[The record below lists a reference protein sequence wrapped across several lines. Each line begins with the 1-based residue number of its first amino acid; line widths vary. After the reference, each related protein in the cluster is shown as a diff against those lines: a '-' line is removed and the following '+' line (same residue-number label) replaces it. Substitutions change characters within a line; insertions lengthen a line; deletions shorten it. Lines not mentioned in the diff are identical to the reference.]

1 MILSDFKDFD
11 LKRLPDVRGSYK
23 KHVVMAPY
31 TWFRVGG
38 TAATVFRPQD
48 HEDLSQFLLQNS
60 EEVPVTIIGAASNIL
75 IRDGGIP
82 GVVIKLGKNFASINF
97 KNNSVRIGAGLPNSI
112 AARLALK
119 EGYSGL
125 EFLSGI
131 PGTIG
136 GGLRMNA
143 GAYGK
148 EVKDILIEAEVIDNT
163 GNIKVLSL
171 EEMAMS
177 YRHCGVPKD
186 YIFLSG
192 LFKTGKDVPPNIQ
205 KRLDEIKA
213 RRVESQPITER
224 TGGSTFK
231 NPKGYKAWELIEAA
245 GCRGVSIG
253 GAMVS
258 EQHCNF
264 LVNTGNADATDLEN
278 LGNLVQRKVRDAT
291 GIELEWE
298 IKLLGLPKDSNLNS
312 EDVSYE

>member
-1 MILSDFKDFD
+1 MILSNLRDFD
-11 LKRLPDVRGSYK
+11 FKRLPDVRGSYK

-38 TAATVFRPQD
+38 ATTVFRPQD
-48 HEDLSQFLLQNS
+48 HEDLRQFLLQNS

-82 GVVIKLGKNFASINF
+82 GIVIRLGKNFAFTNFNSNSI
-97 KNNSVRIGAGLPNSI
+97 RIGAALPNGI
-112 AARLALK
+112 AARLAQK
-119 EGYSGL
+119 KGYSGL

-148 EVKDILIEAEVIDNT
+148 EVRDILIEAEVVDNT
-163 GNIKVLSL
+163 GNFKVLSL
-171 EEMAMS
+171 EEMEMS

-192 LFKTGKDVPPNIQ
+192 LFKTGRDAPSDIQ
-205 KRLDEIKA
+205 RKLDEIKA
-213 RRVESQPITER
+213 RRLESQPITER

-231 NPKGYKAWELIEAA
+231 NPKGFKAWELIEAA

-264 LVNTGNADATDLEN
+264 LVNTGNATATDLEN
-278 LGNLVQRKVRDAT
+278 LGNLVQKKVQDAT

-298 IKLLGLPKDSNLNS
+298 IKLLGIHKYTNLNS
-312 EDVSYE
+312 ENVNL

>member
-1 MILSDFKDFD
+1 MILSDLRDFD

-38 TAATVFRPQD
+38 ATTVYRPQD
-48 HEDLSQFLLQNS
+48 HEDLRQFLLQNS
-60 EEVPVTIIGAASNIL
+60 GEVPVTIIGAASNIL

-82 GVVIKLGKNFASINF
+82 GVVIKLGKNFASISF
-97 KNNSVRIGAGLPNSI
+97 KSNSVRIGAAMPNSI

-119 EGYSGL
+119 QGYSGL

-148 EVKDILIEAEVIDNT
+148 EVKDILIEAEVIDST
-163 GNIKVLSL
+163 GNFKVLSL
-171 EEMAMS
+171 EEMEMS

-192 LFKTGKDVPPNIQ
+192 LFKTGKEVPSEIQ
-205 KRLDEIKA
+205 QQLDKIKA
-213 RRVESQPITER
+213 RRLESQPITER

-231 NPKGYKAWELIEAA
+231 NPKGYKAWELIESA
-245 GCRGVSIG
+245 GCRGVAIG

-264 LVNTGNADATDLEN
+264 LVNTGNANATDLEN
-278 LGNLVQRKVRDAT
+278 LGNLVQKKVQDST

-298 IKLLGLPKDSNLNS
+298 IKLLGLHTDSNFYS
-312 EDVSYE
+312 ENVKI

>member
-1 MILSDFKDFD
+1 MILSNLRDFD
-11 LKRLPDVRGSYK
+11 FKRLPDVRGRYK

-38 TAATVFRPQD
+38 ATTVFRPQD
-48 HEDLSQFLLQNS
+48 HEDLRQFLLQNS

-82 GVVIKLGKNFASINF
+82 GIVIRLGKNFASINF
-97 KNNSVRIGAGLPNSI
+97 NSNSVRIGAALPNGI
-112 AARLALK
+112 AARLAQK
-119 EGYSGL
+119 KGYSGL

-148 EVKDILIEAEVIDNT
+148 EVKDILIEAEVVDST
-163 GNIKVLSL
+163 GNFKVLSL
-171 EEMAMS
+171 EEMEMS

-192 LFKTGKDVPPNIQ
+192 LFKIGRDVPSDIQ
-205 KRLDEIKA
+205 RKLDEIKA
-213 RRVESQPITER
+213 RRLESQPITER

-245 GCRGVSIG
+245 GCRGVSVG

-264 LVNTGNADATDLEN
+264 LVNTGNANASDLEN
-278 LGNLVQRKVRDAT
+278 LGNLVQKKVEDAT

-298 IKLLGLPKDSNLNS
+298 IKLLGIHKYTNLNS
-312 EDVSYE
+312 ENVKL

>member
-1 MILSDFKDFD
+1 MILPDFRDFD
-11 LKRLPDVRGSYK
+11 LKRLPDVRGTYK

-38 TAATVFRPQD
+38 AAATVFRPQD

-97 KNNSVRIGAGLPNSI
+97 KSNSVRIGAGLPNSI

-171 EEMAMS
+171 EDMAMS

-192 LFKTGKDVPPNIQ
+192 LFKAGKSVPSNIQ

-213 RRVESQPITER
+213 RRAKSQPITER

-231 NPKGYKAWELIEAA
+231 NPKGYKAWELIETA

-264 LVNTGNADATDLEN
+264 LVNTGNANAFDLEN
-278 LGNLVQRKVRDAT
+278 LGNLVQQKVRDST

-298 IKLLGLPKDSNLNS
+298 IKLLGLLKDSNLKS
-312 EDVSYE
+312 EDASYE

>member
-1 MILSDFKDFD
+1 MILSNLTDFD
-11 LKRLPDVRGSYK
+11 FKRLPDVRGSYK

-38 TAATVFRPQD
+38 ATTVFRPQD
-48 HEDLSQFLLQNS
+48 HEDLRQFLLQNS

-82 GVVIKLGKNFASINF
+82 GIVIRLGKNFASINF
-97 KNNSVRIGAGLPNSI
+97 NSNSVRIGAALPNGI
-112 AARLALK
+112 AARLAQK
-119 EGYSGL
+119 KGYSGL

-143 GAYGK
+143 GAYGT
-148 EVKDILIEAEVIDNT
+148 EVRDILIEAEVVDST
-163 GNIKVLSL
+163 GNFKVLSL
-171 EEMAMS
+171 EEMEMS

-192 LFKTGKDVPPNIQ
+192 LFKIGRDVPSDIQ
-205 KRLDEIKA
+205 RKLDEIKA
-213 RRVESQPITER
+213 RRLESQPITER

-231 NPKGYKAWELIEAA
+231 NPKGFKAWELIEAA
-245 GCRGVSIG
+245 GCRGVSVG

-264 LVNTGNADATDLEN
+264 LVNTGNANASDLEN
-278 LGNLVQRKVRDAT
+278 LGNLVQKKVEDAT

-298 IKLLGLPKDSNLNS
+298 IKLLGIHKYTNLNS
-312 EDVSYE
+312 ENVKL

>member
-1 MILSDFKDFD
+1 MILSNLRDFD
-11 LKRLPDVRGSYK
+11 FKRLPDVRGSYK

-38 TAATVFRPQD
+38 AAATVFRPQD

-97 KNNSVRIGAGLPNSI
+97 KSNSVRIGAGLPNSI

-119 EGYSGL
+119 EGYAGL

-192 LFKTGKDVPPNIQ
+192 LFKTGKDVPSNIQ
-205 KRLDEIKA
+205 KRLDKIKA
-213 RRVESQPITER
+213 RRSKSQPITER

-231 NPKGYKAWELIEAA
+231 NPKGYKAWELIETA

-264 LVNTGNADATDLEN
+264 LVNTGNANATDLEN
-278 LGNLVQRKVRDAT
+278 LGNLVQQKVREST

-298 IKLLGLPKDSNLNS
+298 IKLLGIHKYTNLNS
-312 EDVSYE
+312 ENVNL

>member
-1 MILSDFKDFD
+1 MTFQVFDNLDF
-11 LKRLPDVRGSYK
+11 RELPNVRGSYK
-23 KHVVMAPY
+23 SHVEMAPY

-38 TAATVFRPQD
+38 TASVVFRPHDQ
-48 HEDLSQFLLQNS
+48 EDLSEFLVQNS
-60 EEVPVTIIGAASNIL
+60 RDVPVTIIGAASNIL

-82 GVVIKLGKNFASINF
+82 GVVIKLGKNFSSINF
-97 KNNSVRIGAGLPNSI
+97 QGDCVRIGAGLPNSI
-112 AARLALK
+112 AARSAAK
-119 EGYSGL
+119 KGYSGL

-148 EVKDILIEAEVIDNT
+148 EFKDILIEVEVIDDC
-163 GNIKVLSL
+163 GSLKVLSV
-171 EEMAMS
+171 EELAMS
-177 YRHCGVPKD
+177 YRKCELPKN

-192 LFKTGKDVPPNIQ
+192 LFKTSKEAPPKIQ
-205 KRLDEIKA
+205 MRLDEIKT
-213 RRVESQPITER
+213 RRHESQPITQK

-231 NPKGYKAWELIEAA
+231 NPIGYKAWKLIDAA

-264 LVNTGNADATDLEN
+264 LINKGSATATDLEN
-278 LGNLVQRKVRDAT
+278 LGNFVQQKVQDAS
-291 GIELEWE
+291 GITLEWE
-298 IKLLGLPKDSNLNS
+298 IKILGLLRDRDPKHEGLSL
-312 EDVSYE
+312 

>member
-1 MILSDFKDFD
+1 MILPDFRDFD
-11 LKRLPDVRGSYK
+11 LKRLPDVRGTYK

-38 TAATVFRPQD
+38 AAATVFRPQD

-97 KNNSVRIGAGLPNSI
+97 KSNSVRIGAGLPNSI

-192 LFKTGKDVPPNIQ
+192 LFKAGKSVPSNIQ

-213 RRVESQPITER
+213 RRAKSQPITER

-231 NPKGYKAWELIEAA
+231 NPKGYKAWELIETA

-264 LVNTGNADATDLEN
+264 LVNTGNANAFDLEN
-278 LGNLVQRKVRDAT
+278 LGNLVQQKVRDST

-298 IKLLGLPKDSNLNS
+298 IKLLGLLKDSNLKS
-312 EDVSYE
+312 EDASYE

>member
-1 MILSDFKDFD
+1 MILSNLRDFD
-11 LKRLPDVRGSYK
+11 FKRLPDVRGRYK

-38 TAATVFRPQD
+38 ATTVFRPQD
-48 HEDLSQFLLQNS
+48 HEDLCQFLLQNS
-60 EEVPVTIIGAASNIL
+60 EDVPVTIIGAASNIL

-82 GVVIKLGKNFASINF
+82 GIVIRLGKNFASINF
-97 KNNSVRIGAGLPNSI
+97 NSNSVRIGAALPNGI

-143 GAYGK
+143 GAYGT
-148 EVKDILIEAEVIDNT
+148 EVRDILIEAEVVDST
-163 GNIKVLSL
+163 GNFKVLSL
-171 EEMAMS
+171 EEMEMS

-192 LFKTGKDVPPNIQ
+192 LFKTGRDVPSNIQ
-205 KRLDEIKA
+205 RKLDEIKA
-213 RRVESQPITER
+213 RRLESQPITER

-231 NPKGYKAWELIEAA
+231 NPKGFKAWELIEAA
-245 GCRGVSIG
+245 GCRGVSVG

-264 LVNTGNADATDLEN
+264 LVNTGNANATDLEN
-278 LGNLVQRKVRDAT
+278 LGNLVQKKVQDAT

-298 IKLLGLPKDSNLNS
+298 IKLLGIHKYTNLNS
-312 EDVSYE
+312 ENVNI

>member
-1 MILSDFKDFD
+1 MILSDLGGFDF
-11 LKRLPDVRGSYK
+11 KRLPDVRGSYK
-23 KHVVMAPY
+23 KHVIMAPY

-38 TAATVFRPQD
+38 ATTVFRPHD
-48 HEDLSQFLLQNS
+48 DEDLSQFLLKNS
-60 EEVPVTIIGAASNIL
+60 DEVPVTIIGAASNIL

-82 GVVIKLGKNFASINF
+82 GIVIKLGKNFASISF
-97 KNNSVRIGAGLPNSI
+97 MSNSVRIGAALPNGI
-112 AARLALK
+112 AARLAQK
-119 EGYSGL
+119 KGYSGL

-148 EVKDILIEAEVIDNT
+148 EVKDILIEAEVID
-163 GNIKVLSL
+163 GNGNFKVLSL
-171 EEMAMS
+171 EEMEMS

-192 LFKTGKDVPPNIQ
+192 LFKTGKDVPSDLQ
-205 KRLDEIKA
+205 KRLDEIKT
-213 RRVESQPITER
+213 RRLESQPITER

-264 LVNTGNADATDLEN
+264 LVNNGNANATDLEN
-278 LGNLVQRKVRDAT
+278 LGNLVQKKVQDFT
-291 GIELEWE
+291 GIKLEWE
-298 IKLLGLPKDSNLNS
+298 IKLLGLHKDSNFNS
-312 EDVSYE
+312 ENLKL

>member
-1 MILSDFKDFD
+1 MMLSDLRDFD
-11 LKRLPDVRGSYK
+11 LKRLPDVKGTYK
-23 KHVVMAPY
+23 KHIVMAPY

-38 TAATVFRPQD
+38 ATTVYRPQD

-60 EEVPVTIIGAASNIL
+60 GEVPVTIIGAASNIL

-82 GVVIKLGKNFASINF
+82 GVVIKLGKNFASVSF
-97 KNNSVRIGAGLPNSI
+97 KSNSVRIGAAMPNSI

-119 EGYSGL
+119 QGYSGL

-148 EVKDILIEAEVIDNT
+148 EVKDILIEAEVIDST
-163 GNIKVLSL
+163 GNFKVLSL
-171 EEMAMS
+171 EEMEMS

-192 LFKTGKDVPPNIQ
+192 LFKTGKEVPSEIQ
-205 KRLDEIKA
+205 QQLDKIKA
-213 RRVESQPITER
+213 RRLESQPITER

-231 NPKGYKAWELIEAA
+231 NPKECKAWELIESA
-245 GCRGVSIG
+245 GCRGLSIG

-264 LVNTGNADATDLEN
+264 LVNTGNANATDLES
-278 LGNLVQRKVRDAT
+278 LGNLVQKKVQDST

-298 IKLLGLPKDSNLNS
+298 IKLLGLHTDSNFYS
-312 EDVSYE
+312 ENVKI

>member
-1 MILSDFKDFD
+1 MILSNLTDFD
-11 LKRLPDVRGSYK
+11 FKRLPDVRGSYK

-38 TAATVFRPQD
+38 ATTVFRPQD
-48 HEDLSQFLLQNS
+48 HEDLRQFLLQNS

-82 GVVIKLGKNFASINF
+82 GIVIRLGKNFASINF
-97 KNNSVRIGAGLPNSI
+97 NSNSVRIGAALPNGI

-148 EVKDILIEAEVIDNT
+148 EVKDILIEAEVVDST
-163 GNIKVLSL
+163 GNFKVLSL
-171 EEMAMS
+171 EEMEMS

-192 LFKTGKDVPPNIQ
+192 LFKIGRDVPSDIQ
-205 KRLDEIKA
+205 RKLDEIKA
-213 RRVESQPITER
+213 RRLESQPITER

-245 GCRGVSIG
+245 GCRGVSVG

-258 EQHCNF
+258 EQHCKF
-264 LVNTGNADATDLEN
+264 LVNTGNANASDLEN
-278 LGNLVQRKVRDAT
+278 LGNLVPKKVEDAT

-298 IKLLGLPKDSNLNS
+298 IKLLGIHKYTNLNS
-312 EDVSYE
+312 ENVKL

>member
-1 MILSDFKDFD
+1 MILSNLRDFD
-11 LKRLPDVRGSYK
+11 FKRLPDVRGRYK

-38 TAATVFRPQD
+38 ATTVFRPQD
-48 HEDLSQFLLQNS
+48 HEDLRQFLLQNS

-82 GVVIKLGKNFASINF
+82 GIVIRLGKNFASINF
-97 KNNSVRIGAGLPNSI
+97 NSNSVRIGAALPNGI

-148 EVKDILIEAEVIDNT
+148 EVKDILIEAEVVDST
-163 GNIKVLSL
+163 GNFKVLSL
-171 EEMAMS
+171 EEMEMS

-192 LFKTGKDVPPNIQ
+192 LFKTGRDVPSNIQ
-205 KRLDEIKA
+205 RKLDEIKA
-213 RRVESQPITER
+213 RRLESQPITER

-231 NPKGYKAWELIEAA
+231 NPKGFKAWELIEAA
-245 GCRGVSIG
+245 GCRGVSVG

-264 LVNTGNADATDLEN
+264 LVNTGNANATDLEN
-278 LGNLVQRKVRDAT
+278 LGNLVQKKVQDAT

-298 IKLLGLPKDSNLNS
+298 IKLLGIHKYTNLNS
-312 EDVSYE
+312 ENVNI

>member
-1 MILSDFKDFD
+1 MMLPDFRD
-11 LKRLPDVRGSYK
+11 LELYRLPDVKGSYK

-38 TAATVFRPQD
+38 ATTVFRPQD

-82 GVVIKLGKNFASINF
+82 GVVIKLGKNFASITFESNC
-97 KNNSVRIGAGLPNSI
+97 VRIGAALPNGI

-143 GAYGK
+143 GAHGK
-148 EVKDILIEAEVIDNT
+148 EIKDILIEAEVIDST
-163 GNIKVLSL
+163 GNFKVLSL
-171 EEMAMS
+171 EEMEMS

-192 LFKTGKDVPPNIQ
+192 LFKTNEDEPSDIQ
-205 KRLDEIKA
+205 KRLEEIEA
-213 RRVESQPITER
+213 RRLESQPITER

-258 EQHCNF
+258 EKHCNF
-264 LVNTGNADATDLEN
+264 LVNTGNANANDLEN
-278 LGNLVQRKVRDAT
+278 LGNLVQKKVQDST

-298 IKLLGLPKDSNLNS
+298 IKLLGVHKDSNFNS
-312 EDVSYE
+312 ENVKL

>member
-1 MILSDFKDFD
+1 MILSDLGEFDF
-11 LKRLPDVRGSYK
+11 KRLPDVRGSYK

-38 TAATVFRPQD
+38 TTTVFRPQD
-48 HEDLSQFLLQNS
+48 DEDLSQFLLKNS
-60 EEVPVTIIGAASNIL
+60 DEVPVTIIGAASNIL

-82 GVVIKLGKNFASINF
+82 GIVIKLGKNFASISF
-97 KNNSVRIGAGLPNSI
+97 MSYSVRIGAALPNGI
-112 AARLALK
+112 AARLAQK
-119 EGYSGL
+119 KGYSGL

-148 EVKDILIEAEVIDNT
+148 EVKDILIEAEVID
-163 GNIKVLSL
+163 GNGNFKVLSL
-171 EEMAMS
+171 EEMEMS

-192 LFKTGKDVPPNIQ
+192 LFKTGKEVPSEIQ
-205 KRLDEIKA
+205 QQLDKIKA
-213 RRVESQPITER
+213 RRLESQPITER

-245 GCRGVSIG
+245 GCRGVSVG

-264 LVNTGNADATDLEN
+264 LVNTGNANA
-278 LGNLVQRKVRDAT
+278 
-291 GIELEWE
+291 
-298 IKLLGLPKDSNLNS
+298 
-312 EDVSYE
+312 VSYTHLTLPTILLV

>member
-1 MILSDFKDFD
+1 MILSNLRDFD
-11 LKRLPDVRGSYK
+11 FKRLPDVRGSYK

-38 TAATVFRPQD
+38 ATTVFRPQD
-48 HEDLSQFLLQNS
+48 HEDLRQFLLQNS

-82 GVVIKLGKNFASINF
+82 GIVIRLGKNFASINF
-97 KNNSVRIGAGLPNSI
+97 NSNSVRIGAALPNGI

-148 EVKDILIEAEVIDNT
+148 EVKDILIEAEVVDSR
-163 GNIKVLSL
+163 GNFKVLSL
-171 EEMAMS
+171 EEMEMS
-177 YRHCGVPKD
+177 YRYCGVPKD

-192 LFKTGKDVPPNIQ
+192 LFKTGRDVPSDIQ
-205 KRLDEIKA
+205 RKLDEIKA
-213 RRVESQPITER
+213 RRLESQPITER

-245 GCRGVSIG
+245 GCRGVSVG

-264 LVNTGNADATDLEN
+264 LVNTGNANATDLEN
-278 LGNLVQRKVRDAT
+278 LGNLVQKKVQDAT

-298 IKLLGLPKDSNLNS
+298 IKLLGIHKYTNLNS
-312 EDVSYE
+312 ENVKL

>member
-1 MILSDFKDFD
+1 M
-11 LKRLPDVRGSYK
+11 
-23 KHVVMAPY
+23 
-31 TWFRVGG
+31 
-38 TAATVFRPQD
+38 
-48 HEDLSQFLLQNS
+48 
-60 EEVPVTIIGAASNIL
+60 
-75 IRDGGIP
+75 
-82 GVVIKLGKNFASINF
+82 
-97 KNNSVRIGAGLPNSI
+97 RIGAGLPNSI

-192 LFKTGKDVPPNIQ
+192 LFKTGKDVQPNIQ
-205 KRLDEIKA
+205 KKLDEIKA

-278 LGNLVQRKVRDAT
+278 LGNIVQQKVRDAT

-298 IKLLGLPKDSNLNS
+298 IKLLGLPKDSNLNT

>member
-1 MILSDFKDFD
+1 MILSDLRDFD

-38 TAATVFRPQD
+38 ATTVYRPQD

-60 EEVPVTIIGAASNIL
+60 GEVPVTIIGAASNIL

-82 GVVIKLGKNFASINF
+82 GVVIKLGKNFASISF
-97 KNNSVRIGAGLPNSI
+97 KSNSVRIGAAMPNSI

-119 EGYSGL
+119 QGYSGL

-143 GAYGK
+143 GAYDK
-148 EVKDILIEAEVIDNT
+148 EVKDILIEAEVID
-163 GNIKVLSL
+163 GNGNLKVLSL
-171 EEMAMS
+171 EEMEMS

-192 LFKTGKDVPPNIQ
+192 LFKTGKEVPSVIQ
-205 KRLDEIKA
+205 QQLDKIKA
-213 RRVESQPITER
+213 RRLESQPITER

-231 NPKGYKAWELIEAA
+231 NPQGFKAWELIEAA
-245 GCRGVSIG
+245 GCRGVSVG

-264 LVNTGNADATDLEN
+264 LVNTGNANASDLEN
-278 LGNLVQRKVRDAT
+278 LGNLVQKKVQDST

-298 IKLLGLPKDSNLNS
+298 IKLLGLHTDSNFYS
-312 EDVSYE
+312 ENVKI

>member
-1 MILSDFKDFD
+1 MILSNLRDFD
-11 LKRLPDVRGSYK
+11 FKRLPDVRGRYK

-38 TAATVFRPQD
+38 ATTVFRPQD
-48 HEDLSQFLLQNS
+48 HEDLRQFLLQNS

-82 GVVIKLGKNFASINF
+82 GIVIRLGKNFASINF
-97 KNNSVRIGAGLPNSI
+97 NSNSVRIGAALPNGI

-148 EVKDILIEAEVIDNT
+148 EVKDILIEAEVVDST
-163 GNIKVLSL
+163 GNFKVLSL
-171 EEMAMS
+171 EEMEMS

-192 LFKTGKDVPPNIQ
+192 LFKIGRDVPSDIQ
-205 KRLDEIKA
+205 RKLDEIKA
-213 RRVESQPITER
+213 RRLESQPITER

-245 GCRGVSIG
+245 GCRGVSVG

-264 LVNTGNADATDLEN
+264 LVNTGNANASDLEN
-278 LGNLVQRKVRDAT
+278 LGNLVQKKVEDAT

-298 IKLLGLPKDSNLNS
+298 IKLLGIHKYTNLNS
-312 EDVSYE
+312 ENVKL

>member
-1 MILSDFKDFD
+1 MILSNLRDFDFK
-11 LKRLPDVRGSYK
+11 RLHDVRGRYK

-38 TAATVFRPQD
+38 ATTVFRPQD
-48 HEDLSQFLLQNS
+48 HEDLCQFLLQNS
-60 EEVPVTIIGAASNIL
+60 EDVPVTIIGAASNIL

-82 GVVIKLGKNFASINF
+82 GIVIRLGKNFASINF
-97 KNNSVRIGAGLPNSI
+97 NSNSVRIGAALPNGI
-112 AARLALK
+112 AARLAQK
-119 EGYSGL
+119 KGYSGL

-143 GAYGK
+143 GAYGT
-148 EVKDILIEAEVIDNT
+148 EVRDILIEAEVVDST
-163 GNIKVLSL
+163 GNFKVLSL
-171 EEMAMS
+171 EEMEMS

-192 LFKTGKDVPPNIQ
+192 LFKTGRDVPSNIQ
-205 KRLDEIKA
+205 RKLDEIKA
-213 RRVESQPITER
+213 RRLESQPITER

-231 NPKGYKAWELIEAA
+231 NPKGFKAWELIEAA

-264 LVNTGNADATDLEN
+264 LVNKGNANATDLEN
-278 LGNLVQRKVRDAT
+278 LGNLVQKKVQDAT

-298 IKLLGLPKDSNLNS
+298 IKLLGIHKYTNLNS
-312 EDVSYE
+312 ENVNI

>member
-1 MILSDFKDFD
+1 MILSDLGEFDF
-11 LKRLPDVRGSYK
+11 KRLPDVRGSYK

-38 TAATVFRPQD
+38 ATTVFRPQD
-48 HEDLSQFLLQNS
+48 DEDLSQFLLKNAD
-60 EEVPVTIIGAASNIL
+60 EVPVTIIGAASNIL

-82 GVVIKLGKNFASINF
+82 GIVIKLGKNFASISF
-97 KNNSVRIGAGLPNSI
+97 MSNSVRIGAALPNGI
-112 AARLALK
+112 AARLAQK
-119 EGYSGL
+119 KGYSGL

-143 GAYGK
+143 GAYGT
-148 EVKDILIEAEVIDNT
+148 EVRDILIEAEVVDST
-163 GNIKVLSL
+163 GNFKVLSL
-171 EEMAMS
+171 EEMEMS

-192 LFKTGKDVPPNIQ
+192 LFKTGKDVPSDIQ
-205 KRLDEIKA
+205 KRLDEIKT
-213 RRVESQPITER
+213 RRLESQPITER

-264 LVNTGNADATDLEN
+264 LVNNGNANATDLEN
-278 LGNLVQRKVRDAT
+278 LGNLVQKKVQDST
-291 GIELEWE
+291 GIKLEWE
-298 IKLLGLPKDSNLNS
+298 IKLLGLHKDSNFNS
-312 EDVSYE
+312 ENLKL

>member
-1 MILSDFKDFD
+1 MILSNLRDFD
-11 LKRLPDVRGSYK
+11 FKRLPDVRGRYK

-38 TAATVFRPQD
+38 ATTVFRPQD
-48 HEDLSQFLLQNS
+48 HEDLCQFLLQNS
-60 EEVPVTIIGAASNIL
+60 EDVPVTIIGAASNIL

-82 GVVIKLGKNFASINF
+82 GIVIRLGKNFASINF
-97 KNNSVRIGAGLPNSI
+97 NSNSVRIGAALPNGI
-112 AARLALK
+112 AARLAQK
-119 EGYSGL
+119 KGYSGL

-148 EVKDILIEAEVIDNT
+148 EVRDILIEAEVVDST
-163 GNIKVLSL
+163 GNFKVLSL
-171 EEMAMS
+171 EEMEMS

-192 LFKTGKDVPPNIQ
+192 LFKIGRDVPSDIQ
-205 KRLDEIKA
+205 RKLDEIKA
-213 RRVESQPITER
+213 RRLESQPITER

-231 NPKGYKAWELIEAA
+231 NPKGFKAWELIEAA
-245 GCRGVSIG
+245 GCRGMSVG

-264 LVNTGNADATDLEN
+264 LVNTGNANATDLEN
-278 LGNLVQRKVRDAT
+278 LGNLVQKKVQDAT

-298 IKLLGLPKDSNLNS
+298 IKLLGIHKYTNLNS
-312 EDVSYE
+312 ENVNI

>member
-1 MILSDFKDFD
+1 MILSNLTDFD
-11 LKRLPDVRGSYK
+11 FKRLPDVRGSYK

-38 TAATVFRPQD
+38 ATTVFRPQD
-48 HEDLSQFLLQNS
+48 HEDLRQFLLQNS

-82 GVVIKLGKNFASINF
+82 GIVIRLGKNFASINF
-97 KNNSVRIGAGLPNSI
+97 NSNSVRIGAALPNGI

-148 EVKDILIEAEVIDNT
+148 EVKDILIEAEVVDST
-163 GNIKVLSL
+163 GNFKVLSL
-171 EEMAMS
+171 EEMEMS
-177 YRHCGVPKD
+177 YRYCGVPKD

-192 LFKTGKDVPPNIQ
+192 LFKTGRDVPSDIQ
-205 KRLDEIKA
+205 RKLDEIKA
-213 RRVESQPITER
+213 RRLESQPITER

-231 NPKGYKAWELIEAA
+231 NPKGYKAWELIEMA
-245 GCRGVSIG
+245 GCRGVSVG

-264 LVNTGNADATDLEN
+264 LVNTGNANATDLEN
-278 LGNLVQRKVRDAT
+278 LGNLVQKKVQDAT

-298 IKLLGLPKDSNLNS
+298 IKLLGIHKYTNLNS
-312 EDVSYE
+312 ENVKL

>member
-1 MILSDFKDFD
+1 MILSNLRDFD
-11 LKRLPDVRGSYK
+11 FKRLPDVRGSYK

-38 TAATVFRPQD
+38 ATTVFRPQD
-48 HEDLSQFLLQNS
+48 HEDLRQFLLQNS

-82 GVVIKLGKNFASINF
+82 GIVIRLGKNFASINF
-97 KNNSVRIGAGLPNSI
+97 NSNSVRIGAALPNGI

-148 EVKDILIEAEVIDNT
+148 EVRDILIEAEVVDST
-163 GNIKVLSL
+163 GNFKVLSL
-171 EEMAMS
+171 EEMEMS

-192 LFKTGKDVPPNIQ
+192 LFKIGRDVPSDIQ
-205 KRLDEIKA
+205 RKLDEIKA
-213 RRVESQPITER
+213 RRLESQPITER

-245 GCRGVSIG
+245 GCRGASIG

-258 EQHCNF
+258 EKHCNF
-264 LVNTGNADATDLEN
+264 LVNTGNANATDLEN
-278 LGNLVQRKVRDAT
+278 LGNLVQKKVQDAT

-298 IKLLGLPKDSNLNS
+298 IKLLGIHKYTNLNS
-312 EDVSYE
+312 ENVNI

>member
-1 MILSDFKDFD
+1 MVSGWRCYYSFSATRPRR
-11 LKRLPDVRGSYK
+11 LKPISFAKL
-23 KHVVMAPY
+23 
-31 TWFRVGG
+31 
-38 TAATVFRPQD
+38 
-48 HEDLSQFLLQNS
+48 

-97 KNNSVRIGAGLPNSI
+97 KSNSVRIGAALPNGI
-112 AARLALK
+112 AARLALRRIFRFRVLIR
-119 EGYSGL
+119 YT
-125 EFLSGI
+125 
-131 PGTIG
+131 GTIG

-148 EVKDILIEAEVIDNT
+148 EVKDILIEAEVIDGT
-163 GNIKVLSL
+163 GNIKVLSP

-192 LFKTGKDVPPNIQ
+192 LFKIVKDVPSDIQ

-245 GCRGVSIG
+245 GCRGLSMG

-258 EQHCNF
+258 ERHCNF
-264 LVNTGNADATDLEN
+264 LVNTGKANATDLES
-278 LGNLVQRKVRDAT
+278 LGNLVQQKVRDAT

-298 IKLLGLPKDSNLNS
+298 IKLLGLHKDSNLKS
-312 EDVSYE
+312 ENMKL

>member
-1 MILSDFKDFD
+1 MILSNLTDFD
-11 LKRLPDVRGSYK
+11 FKRLPDVRGSYK

-38 TAATVFRPQD
+38 ATTVFRPQD
-48 HEDLSQFLLQNS
+48 HEDLRQFLLQNS

-82 GVVIKLGKNFASINF
+82 GIVIRLGKNFASINF
-97 KNNSVRIGAGLPNSI
+97 NSNSVRIGAALPNGI

-148 EVKDILIEAEVIDNT
+148 EVKDILIEAEVVDST
-163 GNIKVLSL
+163 GNLKVLSL
-171 EEMAMS
+171 EEMEMS

-192 LFKTGKDVPPNIQ
+192 LFKIGRDVPSDIQ
-205 KRLDEIKA
+205 RKLDEIKA
-213 RRVESQPITER
+213 RRLESQPITER

-245 GCRGVSIG
+245 GCRGVSVG

-264 LVNTGNADATDLEN
+264 LVNTGNANASDLEN
-278 LGNLVQRKVRDAT
+278 LGNLVQKKVEDAT

-298 IKLLGLPKDSNLNS
+298 IKLLGIHKYTNLNS
-312 EDVSYE
+312 ENVKL

>member
-1 MILSDFKDFD
+1 MILLNSKEFDFKE
-11 LKRLPDVRGSYK
+11 LPDVRGSYK

-38 TAATVFRPQD
+38 AAAAVFRPQD

-60 EEVPVTIIGAASNIL
+60 EEVPITTIGAASNIL

-82 GVVIKLGKNFASINF
+82 GVVIKLGKNFASTNF
-97 KNNSVRIGAGLPNSI
+97 KSNSVRIGAALPNSI

-119 EGYSGL
+119 EGCSGL

-143 GAYGK
+143 GAYGR
-148 EVKDILIEAEVIDNT
+148 EFKDILIEAEVIDST

-192 LFKTGKDVPPNIQ
+192 LFKTGRDVPSKIQ
-205 KRLDEIKA
+205 KRLDEIKTK
-213 RRVESQPITER
+213 RLKSQPITER

-231 NPKGYKAWELIEAA
+231 NPNGYKAWELIEAA
-245 GCRGVSIG
+245 GCRGISIG

-264 LVNTGNADATDLEN
+264 LVNTGNANATDLEN
-278 LGNLVQRKVRDAT
+278 LGNLVQKKVRDST

-298 IKLLGLPKDSNLNS
+298 IKLLGLREESNLIS
-312 EDVSYE
+312 ENVKL

>member
-1 MILSDFKDFD
+1 MILSNLRDFD
-11 LKRLPDVRGSYK
+11 FKRLPDVRGRYK

-38 TAATVFRPQD
+38 ATTVFRPQD
-48 HEDLSQFLLQNS
+48 HEDLCQFLLQNS
-60 EEVPVTIIGAASNIL
+60 EDVPVTIIGAASNIL

-82 GVVIKLGKNFASINF
+82 GIVIRLGKNFASINF
-97 KNNSVRIGAGLPNSI
+97 NSNSVRIGAALPNGI
-112 AARLALK
+112 AARLAQK
-119 EGYSGL
+119 KGYSGL

-143 GAYGK
+143 GAYGT
-148 EVKDILIEAEVIDNT
+148 EVRDILIEAEVVDST
-163 GNIKVLSL
+163 GNFKVLSL
-171 EEMAMS
+171 EEMEMS

-192 LFKTGKDVPPNIQ
+192 LFKTGRDVPSNIQ
-205 KRLDEIKA
+205 RKLDEIKA
-213 RRVESQPITER
+213 RRLESQPITER

-231 NPKGYKAWELIEAA
+231 NPKGFKAWELIEAA
-245 GCRGVSIG
+245 GCRGVSVG

-264 LVNTGNADATDLEN
+264 LVNTGNANATDLEN
-278 LGNLVQRKVRDAT
+278 LGNLVQKKVQDAT

-298 IKLLGLPKDSNLNS
+298 IKLLGIHKYTNLNS
-312 EDVSYE
+312 ENVNI

>member
-1 MILSDFKDFD
+1 MILSNLTDFD
-11 LKRLPDVRGSYK
+11 FKRLPDVRGSYK

-38 TAATVFRPQD
+38 ATTVFRPQD
-48 HEDLSQFLLQNS
+48 HEDLRQFLLQNS

-82 GVVIKLGKNFASINF
+82 GIVIRLGKNFASINF
-97 KNNSVRIGAGLPNSI
+97 NSNSVRIGAALPNGI

-148 EVKDILIEAEVIDNT
+148 EVKDILIEAEVVDST
-163 GNIKVLSL
+163 GNFKVLSL
-171 EEMAMS
+171 EEMEMS

-192 LFKTGKDVPPNIQ
+192 LFKIGRDVPSDIQ
-205 KRLDEIKA
+205 RKLDEIKA
-213 RRVESQPITER
+213 RRLESQPITER

-231 NPKGYKAWELIEAA
+231 NPKGFKAWELIEAA
-245 GCRGVSIG
+245 GCRGGSVG

-264 LVNTGNADATDLEN
+264 LVNTGNANASDLEN
-278 LGNLVQRKVRDAT
+278 LGNLVQKKVEDAT

-298 IKLLGLPKDSNLNS
+298 IKLLGIHKYTNLNS
-312 EDVSYE
+312 ENVKL

>member
-1 MILSDFKDFD
+1 MILSNLRDFD
-11 LKRLPDVRGSYK
+11 FKRLPDVRGSYK

-38 TAATVFRPQD
+38 ATTVFRPQD
-48 HEDLSQFLLQNS
+48 HEDLRQFLLQNS

-82 GVVIKLGKNFASINF
+82 GIVIRLGKNFASINF
-97 KNNSVRIGAGLPNSI
+97 NSNSVRIGAALPNGI

-148 EVKDILIEAEVIDNT
+148 EVKDILIEAEVVDST
-163 GNIKVLSL
+163 GNFKVLSL
-171 EEMAMS
+171 EEMEMS

-192 LFKTGKDVPPNIQ
+192 LFKIGRDVPSDIQ
-205 KRLDEIKA
+205 RKLDEIKA
-213 RRVESQPITER
+213 RRLESQPITER

-245 GCRGVSIG
+245 GCRGVSVG

-264 LVNTGNADATDLEN
+264 LVNTGNANASDLEN
-278 LGNLVQRKVRDAT
+278 LGNLVQKKVEDAT

-298 IKLLGLPKDSNLNS
+298 IKLLGIHKYTNLNS
-312 EDVSYE
+312 ENVKL

>member
-1 MILSDFKDFD
+1 MILSNLTDFD
-11 LKRLPDVRGSYK
+11 FKRLPHVRGSYK

-38 TAATVFRPQD
+38 ATTVFRPQD
-48 HEDLSQFLLQNS
+48 HEDLRQFLLQNS

-82 GVVIKLGKNFASINF
+82 GIVIRLGKNFASINF
-97 KNNSVRIGAGLPNSI
+97 NSNSVRIGAALPNGI

-148 EVKDILIEAEVIDNT
+148 EVKDILIEAEVVDST
-163 GNIKVLSL
+163 GNFKVLSL
-171 EEMAMS
+171 EEMEMS

-192 LFKTGKDVPPNIQ
+192 LFKIGRDVPSDIQ
-205 KRLDEIKA
+205 RKLDEIKA
-213 RRVESQPITER
+213 RRLESQPITER

-245 GCRGVSIG
+245 GCRGVSVG

-264 LVNTGNADATDLEN
+264 LVNTGNANASDLEN
-278 LGNLVQRKVRDAT
+278 LGNLVQKKVEDAT

-298 IKLLGLPKDSNLNS
+298 IKLLGIHKYTNLNS
-312 EDVSYE
+312 ENVNI

>member
-1 MILSDFKDFD
+1 MILSNLRDFD
-11 LKRLPDVRGSYK
+11 FKRLPDVRGRYK

-38 TAATVFRPQD
+38 ATTVFRPQD
-48 HEDLSQFLLQNS
+48 HEDLCQFLLQNS
-60 EEVPVTIIGAASNIL
+60 EDVPVTIIGAASNIL

-82 GVVIKLGKNFASINF
+82 GIVIRLGKNFASINF
-97 KNNSVRIGAGLPNSI
+97 NSNSVRIGAALPNGI
-112 AARLALK
+112 AARLAQK
-119 EGYSGL
+119 KGYSGL

-143 GAYGK
+143 GAYGT
-148 EVKDILIEAEVIDNT
+148 EVRDILIEAEVVDST
-163 GNIKVLSL
+163 GNFKVLSL
-171 EEMAMS
+171 EEMEMS

-192 LFKTGKDVPPNIQ
+192 LFKTGRDVPSNIQ
-205 KRLDEIKA
+205 RKLDEIKA
-213 RRVESQPITER
+213 RRLESQPITER

-231 NPKGYKAWELIEAA
+231 NPKGFKAWELIEAA
-245 GCRGVSIG
+245 GCRGVSVG

-264 LVNTGNADATDLEN
+264 LVNTGNANATDLEN
-278 LGNLVQRKVRDAT
+278 LGNLVQKKVQDAT

-298 IKLLGLPKDSNLNS
+298 IKLLGVHKYTNLNS
-312 EDVSYE
+312 ENVNI

>member
-1 MILSDFKDFD
+1 MILSNLRDFD
-11 LKRLPDVRGSYK
+11 FKRLPDVRGRYK

-38 TAATVFRPQD
+38 ATTVFRPQD
-48 HEDLSQFLLQNS
+48 HEDLCQFLLQNS
-60 EEVPVTIIGAASNIL
+60 EDVPVTIIGAASNIL

-82 GVVIKLGKNFASINF
+82 GIVIRLGKNFASINF
-97 KNNSVRIGAGLPNSI
+97 NSSSVRIGAALPNGI
-112 AARLALK
+112 AARLAQK
-119 EGYSGL
+119 RGYSGL

-148 EVKDILIEAEVIDNT
+148 EVRDILIEAEVVDST
-163 GNIKVLSL
+163 GNFKVLSL
-171 EEMAMS
+171 EEMEMS

-192 LFKTGKDVPPNIQ
+192 LFKTGRDVPSNIQ
-205 KRLDEIKA
+205 RKLDEIKA
-213 RRVESQPITER
+213 RRLESQPITER

-231 NPKGYKAWELIEAA
+231 NPKGFKAWELIEAA
-245 GCRGVSIG
+245 GCRGVSVG

-264 LVNTGNADATDLEN
+264 LVNTGNANATDLEN
-278 LGNLVQRKVRDAT
+278 LGNLVQKKVQDAT

-298 IKLLGLPKDSNLNS
+298 IKLLGIHKYTNLNS
-312 EDVSYE
+312 ENVNI